1 MNIAREHYCPVCGE
15 RIEHS
20 RTYDETGA
28 LLEGSE
34 FCARCGFS
42 YEFTYGHTTE
52 VIAGVEYGYST
63 YDDMGAAG
71 KFLDE
76 TRLATAAAR
85 REMIRTGGAVA
96 AEWLA
101 MSNARPA

>member
-1 MNIAREHYCPVCGE
+1 MEERYFCTVCGE

-20 RTYDETGA
+20 RTYDETGS

-34 FCARCGFS
+34 SCARCGFS
-42 YEFTYGHTTE
+42 YEFFYGHTTE
-52 VIAGVEYGYST
+52 IIAGVEYGYSHS
-63 YDDMGAAG
+63 DGMDAAMA
-71 KFLDE
+71 FLRC
-76 TRLATAAAR
+76 TRVATANAR

-101 MSNARPA
+101 TSNARPA